1 MPQVELASAGC
12 AVLFMRTGTRQ
23 WGIAQS
29 ASACASATSRASNR
43 EVEVSEALETGLAI
57 FGEVYGVEAAEGCRQ
72 TIETADDFTALHARW
87 SMEWAFGSL
96 WTRDALSRK
105 MRSLAVL
112 GMMIGLRQHDEIKY
126 HTIMGMANGLTRE
139 EIEEV
144 FYSAIPY
151 CGFPI
156 ANTAKAAMLEGFA
169 AFDERSGLPIE
180 S

>member
-1 MPQVELASAGC
+1 MMGE
-12 AVLFMRTGTRQ
+12 VLD
-23 WGIAQS
+23 S
-29 ASACASATSRASNR
+29 
-43 EVEVSEALETGLAI
+43 GLKV
-57 FGEVYGVEAAEGCRQ
+57 FGEVYGPEMADGCRR

-96 WTRDALSRK
+96 WTREALPRK

-112 GMMIGLRQHDEIKY
+112 GMMIGLRQFDEIKY

-144 FYSAIPY
+144 FYSAMPY

-156 ANTAKAAMLEGFA
+156 ANTAKAAMREGFA
-169 AFDERSGLPIE
+169 EFAKRSAQPDQA
-180 S
+180 

>member
-1 MPQVELASAGC
+1 MSD
-12 AVLFMRTGTRQ
+12 
-23 WGIAQS
+23 
-29 ASACASATSRASNR
+29 
-43 EVEVSEALETGLAI
+43 ALDNGLKI
-57 FGEVYGVEAAEGCRQ
+57 FGEVYGEEVAEGCRQ
-72 TIETADDFTALHARW
+72 TIESGEDFSGLHARW

-96 WTRDALSRK
+96 WTREALPRK

-112 GMMIGLRQHDEIKY
+112 GMVIGLRQFDEIKY

-144 FYSAIPY
+144 FYSAMPY

-169 AFDERSGLPIE
+169 EVERKMSQ
-180 S
+180 SR

>member
-1 MPQVELASAGC
+1 LRIQPGRARQQQAG
-12 AVLFMRTGTRQ
+12 
-23 WGIAQS
+23 
-29 ASACASATSRASNR
+29 RAIG

-57 FGEVYGVEAAEGCRQ
+57 FGEVYGAEAAEGCRQ

-96 WTRDALSRK
+96 WTRDALPRK

-112 GMMIGLRQHDEIKY
+112 GMMIGLRQYDEIKY

-169 AFDERSGLPIE
+169 AFAERSGQPID